1 MEKRIGK
8 IKSISF
14 GLGGYQ
20 DAQIGVSV
28 TLGSDTESWSV
39 GDFRGYWA
47 MNRDDHCKW
56 SEEDRIEHLGGVC
69 LWVRNLLNFAKK
81 QRLDQLA
88 GVPVEVTFDGNTLKD
103 WRILTEAI

>member
-14 GLGGYQ
+14 GFGGYQ
-20 DAQIGVSV
+20 DAEIGVSV
-28 TLGSDTESWSV
+28 TLGSDADGWGIGE
-39 GDFRGYWA
+39 FRGYWSG
-47 MNRDDHCKW
+47 NRDERCKW
-56 SEEDRIEHLGGVC
+56 SEQERLEHLGGVC

-81 QRLDQLA
+81 QSLGQLV
-88 GVPVEVTFDGNTLKD
+88 GVPVEVTIDGNTLKD